1 MPHAEVIVEVTDH
14 TGRRDA
20 HIVYARQAATGNNPE
35 FSNEMAR
42 RLLRIRLDAHLE
54 RPRQRAEFRHP
65 DLNTWVRANRARLT
79 TRSSFERSE
88 DIQSVNFCWVRATNL
103 PGNRRFR
110 KPRAICGGNRRIR
123 QTHRPAELARRHV
136 HQRQVH
142 RPLLQK
148 PGVPRRPPAGKRDLL
163 ALAVPDPGAVDIDRI
178 TVKAYLSLGSSP
190 AMAALSGPTPVTG
203 PTDSSASCS
212 NIFIKLSK
220 PAMRQ
225 KLSKLFFTSSQAT
238 SFISEKLETLA
249 SASMD
254 VVAFFMVLLSIQD

>member
-20 HIVYARQAATGNNPE
+20 HIVYARQVATGNNPE

-88 DIQSVNFCWVRATNL
+88 DIQSMSFCWVRATN
-103 PGNRRFR
+103 RRETADFES
-110 KPRAICGGNRRIR
+110 PEPFAEGTVAYGRR
-123 QTHRPAELARRHV
+123 HRPAELARRHV

-148 PGVPRRPPAGKRDLL
+148 PGVPRRLPVGKRDLL
-163 ALAVPDPGAVDIDRI
+163 ALAVPDPGAVDIDRA
-178 TVKAYLSLGSSP
+178 TVKAYLSLGTSQRWPRFP
-190 AMAALSGPTPVTG
+190 APRP
-203 PTDSSASCS
+203 
-212 NIFIKLSK
+212 
-220 PAMRQ
+220 
-225 KLSKLFFTSSQAT
+225 
-238 SFISEKLETLA
+238 
-249 SASMD
+249 
-254 VVAFFMVLLSIQD
+254 